1 MAELWVGEAAE
12 SGRWFA
18 HNGMWQ
24 PTNGEIGSNTNQ
36 RFATR
41 FVGVE
46 IPRGAQVVSASLT
59 YTQTAGSAAQET
71 NVYAF
76 DVDDAAPM
84 GEADTSGPF
93 TDTTDAMSGQVRTFD
108 VSGLLQQIIDRAGW
122 VEGGAV
128 AFLMQHVWGNV
139 ATYAHRP
146 GEPLTVLD
154 VAWQRPV
161 QHISPVPFRGR
172 GRVEPVESVELS
184 LAPAP
189 VRGVGRWSPLD
200 VLADRLITPAPFRA
214 VGRIPVAGLSGTGHA
229 PALTPAPFRGVGRWT
244 VTLLSRTIAPAPP
257 PIPWRR
263 VITTPQY
270 RAALASREPVTDARV
285 EIINPDGAVIARLGG
300 PGATHPGI
308 DGGTV
313 TCRGDAQIRW
323 EHDLQLDSHDLVV
336 RSSKDLL
343 SPLSGNRML
352 VWHRRWMPAHDSSPA
367 QWAEVPC
374 GLTYPDWPVVADDG
388 GAGVT
393 LRVRGSDA
401 IAELKKATFR
411 DPIDVGGMYAH
422 EAVATILGARA
433 PWATT
438 ALTPSGHRLAPEYEA
453 GEPGGDPAEAI
464 FEIADAAG
472 MEFYADREGVL
483 VLAPAGDHDTPV
495 EELAEGPGSVLLEVS
510 AAMDMSSVA
519 NVVTYA
525 STATRDED
533 GNDIAPVHGRAAV
546 DDPTSPLHLENLG
559 REFHHRETTNQVISQ
574 AEADREARR
583 ILLERQT
590 PIQEVELT
598 HLALPHL
605 DPGDVVEVGA
615 ERAGAVGPRRVM
627 AWNLALGPN
636 SEQRTSVFGRKGLT

>member
-1 MAELWVGEAAE
+1 MAETWTPPWSGI
-12 SGRWFA
+12 GRWDSSGTFLPGGEPRSFNSQNWA
-18 HNGMWQ
+18 YVWWDEAPVPDSGGLVSAVLRFTTDDRYTRWRLVDLDDAPVGDSGTPR
-24 PTNGEIGSNTNQ
+24 PT
-36 RFATR
+36 ATIDSGYT
-41 FVGVE
+41 FNAGTHE
-46 IPRGAQVVSASLT
+46 ADITDALAQVVSRPGWQPGNRLAVFFQANSTTYIWVSDVSLT
-59 YTQTAGSAAQET
+59 
-71 NVYAF
+71 
-76 DVDDAAPM
+76 
-84 GEADTSGPF
+84 
-93 TDTTDAMSGQVRTFD
+93 
-108 VSGLLQQIIDRAGW
+108 
-122 VEGGAV
+122 VEYV
-128 AFLMQHVWGNV
+128 
-139 ATYAHRP
+139 P
-146 GEPLTVLD
+146 
-154 VAWQRPV
+154 PV
-161 QHISPVPFRGR
+161 QYLEPVPFRGR
-172 GRVEPVESVELS
+172 GRTEPVESVEFS

-200 VLADRLITPAPFRA
+200 VLADRHITPAPFRA

-229 PALTPAPFRGVGRWT
+229 PALTPAPFRSVGRWT

-300 PGATHPGI
+300 PDATHPGI

-352 VWHRRWMPAHDSSPA
+352 VWHRRWMPAHDNSPA
-367 QWAEVPC
+367 QWAEIPC

-388 GAGVT
+388 GAGLT

-422 EAVATILGARA
+422 EAVEAILGARA

-438 ALTPSGHRLAPEYEA
+438 ALTPSDHRLAPEYEA

-483 VLAPAGDHDTPV
+483 VLAPVGDQDTPV
-495 EELAEGPGSVLLEVS
+495 EELAEGPDSVLLEVS
-510 AAMDMSSVA
+510 ASMDMSSVA